1 MSGCRLKQSAAG
13 ARRWGALALMLTL
26 VVAPVF
32 AAIPEDK
39 ALDFQVL
46 RGGDEIGTHSL
57 RFEERGEELHV
68 FVEIELEVSL
78 VFIPVYS
85 YSHRNHEV
93 WRDGKLVS
101 LSSETDDDGTQYQV
115 EARATDDGLQ
125 VSSSEQG
132 EFTAPADML
141 TTSYWNPDAMGHER
155 LLDTQFGRIVELQ
168 VDEQGRESL
177 ETQEGSV
184 ETTRYSVN
192 GDLNLEIW
200 YDREGRWSGLEF
212 EARGKPVR
220 YLRTPLSSGGADGR
234 SGT

>member
-1 MSGCRLKQSAAG
+1 MKQATAG
-13 ARRWGALALMLTL
+13 ARRWGGLALMLTL

-32 AAIPEDK
+32 AAIPEENT
-39 ALDFQVL
+39 LDFQV
-46 RGGDEIGTHSL
+46 RRDGNDIGTHSL
-57 RFEERGEELHV
+57 RFEEHGEELHV
-68 FVEIELEVSL
+68 FVEIELEVNL
-78 VFIPVYS
+78 AFIPVYS

-93 WRDGKLVS
+93 WQDGKLVS

-115 EARATDDGLQ
+115 EVQATDDGLQ
-125 VSSSEQG
+125 VNSSEEG

-141 TTSYWNPDAMGHER
+141 TTSYWNPDAMERER

-168 VDEQGRESL
+168 VDEQGRENL
-177 ETQEGSV
+177 DTQEGSV
-184 ETTRYSVN
+184 EATRYSVT
-192 GDLNLEIW
+192 GDLNLDIW

-220 YLRTPLSSGGADGR
+220 YLRTPLSSAGVDGR

>member
-1 MSGCRLKQSAAG
+1 MSGCRLKQATAG
-13 ARRWGALALMLTL
+13 ARRWGGLALMLTL

-93 WRDGKLVS
+93 WRDGELVS

-115 EARATDDGLQ
+115 EAQATDDGLQ
-125 VSSSEQG
+125 VSSSEEG

-141 TTSYWNPDAMGHER
+141 TTSYWNPDAMERER
-155 LLDTQFGRIVELQ
+155 LLDTQFGRIVELR
-168 VDEQGRESL
+168 VDEQGRENL
-177 ETQEGSV
+177 DTQAGSV
-184 ETTRYSVN
+184 EATRYSIS
-192 GDLNLEIW
+192 GDLDLDIW
-200 YDREGRWSGLEF
+200 YDREGQWSGLEF

-220 YLRTPLSSGGADGR
+220 YMRAPLSSGSAEDPPGA
-234 SGT
+234 